1 MFLRHGAR
9 TLEKILAPSERVECN
24 KLPDPAGFLAK
35 RFAAKEALAKALGR
49 GLRTPLL
56 LPAIAIK
63 HHDSGQP
70 YFELAANA
78 ADLLDKKLTVH
89 LSISDEREFALAF
102 VVLEKP

>member
-9 TLEKILAPSERVECN
+9 TLEKILAPSERVECSQ
-24 KLPDPAGFLAK
+24 LLDPAGFLAK

-49 GLRTPLL
+49 GLRAPLL